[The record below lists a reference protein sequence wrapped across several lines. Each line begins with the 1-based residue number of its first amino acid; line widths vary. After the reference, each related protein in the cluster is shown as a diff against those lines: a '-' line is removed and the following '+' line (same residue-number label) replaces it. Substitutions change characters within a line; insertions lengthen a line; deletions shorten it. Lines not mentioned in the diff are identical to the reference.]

1 MHMCTH
7 IHTHTHKHP
16 TIYHEAPMK
25 HTWEHVCT
33 CTVDSSFTSRYT
45 HVYTQH
51 THTRK
56 YPTINCQV
64 PMKHTCKNICAL
76 ALLTPTTSAI
86 HIDMHMYTHIHTH
99 ARKHPTIYPEAPM
112 KHTCKNICA
121 LALSIYPSTLYIETC
136 TCTHTYTH
144 THATIQLPFIKHLWN
159 THAKTSAHSHCWF
172 ILLLYHT
179 SDT

>member
-1 MHMCTH
+1 MCALALLTHPSHLDIHMCTH
-7 IHTHTHKHP
+7 T
-16 TIYHEAPMK
+16 
-25 HTWEHVCT
+25 
-33 CTVDSSFTSRYT
+33 
-45 HVYTQH
+45 H

-86 HIDMHMYTHIHTH
+86 HIDMYMYTHIHTH
-99 ARKHPTIYPEAPM
+99 ARKNPTIYPEAPM

-121 LALSIYPSTLYIETC
+121 LALSIYPSTLPHKRYIETC

-144 THATIQLPFIKHLWN
+144 THATIQLPFIKHL
-159 THAKTSAHSHCWF
+159 
-172 ILLLYHT
+172 
-179 SDT
+179 